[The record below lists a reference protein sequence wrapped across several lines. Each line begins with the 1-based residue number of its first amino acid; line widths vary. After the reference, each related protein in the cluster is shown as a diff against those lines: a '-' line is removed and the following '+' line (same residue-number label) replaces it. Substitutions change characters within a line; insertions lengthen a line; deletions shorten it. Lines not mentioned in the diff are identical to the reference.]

1 MTEQE
6 IIAIARQTATRHG
19 IDDTLVAAVC
29 EQESSWNPYAMRYEP
44 LFFAKYVAPLY
55 TQNKLSIS
63 EAYARAFSWGGMQ
76 IMGQTARELGF
87 ANTFLSALCDPATG
101 IEWGCR
107 KLAHCLDLKHG
118 DVEQALLAYNG
129 GSNVNYPA
137 QVLARKA
144 KYEIPLQNNHD
155 AVQSAVTGD

>member
-1 MTEQE
+1 MQQE
-6 IIAIARQTATRHG
+6 IIALARQKATERG
-19 IDDTLVAAVC
+19 IDDALVCAVC
-29 EQESSWNPYAMRYEP
+29 EQESGWNPYAYRYEP

-63 EAYARAFSWGGMQ
+63 EAYARAFSWGALQ

-129 GSNVNYPA
+129 GSNVNYPE

-155 AVQSAVTGD
+155 AVNSVANEEN